1 MPSARLERTPRPPSI
16 PIMPAHETLSLWESF
31 YVIVGSSAGALT
43 GLQFVVMALI
53 PDSPTQA
60 GEHEINTFATPTIV
74 HFCIV
79 LLISALLSA
88 PWLTWPPVATIVW
101 VCSAAGMGYV
111 VIVIRRSQRTTLYKP
126 VLEDWIWHAVLP
138 LVAYIVMVV
147 SAGFLEFSVTAGL
160 FGIAG
165 SALLLLFIGIH
176 NAWDSATYI
185 ALRAKGGQLSPEDPN
200 SGATPSQ

>member
-1 MPSARLERTPRPPSI
+1 L
-16 PIMPAHETLSLWESF
+16 PAHETLTLWENF

-60 GEHEINTFATPTIV
+60 GEHEINTFGTPTIV

-79 LLISALLSA
+79 LFISAVLSV
-88 PWLTWPPVATIVW
+88 PWPGWTGAATVVW
-101 VCSAAGMGYV
+101 VTGAVG
-111 VIVIRRSQRTTLYKP
+111 IVYTMIIIRRSRRTTLYKP
-126 VLEDWIWHAVLP
+126 VLEDWIWHTVLP
-138 LVAYIVMVV
+138 LVAYTVMVV
-147 SAGFLEFSVTAGL
+147 SAGFLAFSSTVGL
-160 FGIAG
+160 FGIAS

-185 ALRAKGGQLSPEDPN
+185 AITTKQGQQG
-200 SGATPSQ
+200 SGNPPPGPKQQ

>member
-1 MPSARLERTPRPPSI
+1 MPI
-16 PIMPAHETLSLWESF
+16 HETLSLWENF

-53 PDSPTQA
+53 SDSPTQA

-79 LLISALLSA
+79 LFISAVLST
-88 PWLTWPPVATIVW
+88 PWPTWHAVATIVW
-101 VCSAAGMGYV
+101 VTAALGIVYTM
-111 VIVIRRSQRTTLYKP
+111 IVIRRSRRTKLYKP
-126 VLEDWIWHAVLP
+126 VLEDWIWYTVLP
-138 LVAYIVMVV
+138 LIAYTVMVV
-147 SAGFLEFSVTAGL
+147 SAGLLVFDTTLGL

-165 SALLLLFIGIH
+165 SSLLLLFVGIH

-185 ALRAKGGQLSPEDPN
+185 AISVKQGQRPAES
-200 SGATPSQ
+200 TPSGPNQ

>member
-1 MPSARLERTPRPPSI
+1 
-16 PIMPAHETLSLWESF
+16 MPAHETLTLWESF

-88 PWLTWPPVATIVW
+88 PWLTWPAVATTVW
-101 VCSAAGMGYV
+101 VCGAAGMVYV
-111 VIVIRRSQRTTLYKP
+111 VIIIRRTRQTTLYKA

-138 LVAYIVMVV
+138 LAAYIVMVV
-147 SAGFLEFSVTAGL
+147 SAGFLEFSSTVGL
-160 FGIAG
+160 FGIAA

-185 ALRAKGGQLSPEDPN
+185 ALTAKGALPSAGDPN
-200 SGATPSQ
+200 SSAKQQ

>member
-1 MPSARLERTPRPPSI
+1 MPI
-16 PIMPAHETLSLWESF
+16 HETLSLWENF

-79 LLISALLSA
+79 LFISAVLST
-88 PWLTWPPVATIVW
+88 PWPTWHAVATVVW
-101 VCSAAGMGYV
+101 VTGALGIVYTM
-111 VIVIRRSQRTTLYKP
+111 IVIRRSRRTKLYKP
-126 VLEDWIWHAVLP
+126 VLEDWIWFTVLP
-138 LVAYIVMVV
+138 LIAYTVMVV
-147 SAGFLEFSVTAGL
+147 SAGLLVYDTTLGL
-160 FGIAG
+160 FGMAG
-165 SALLLLFIGIH
+165 SSLLLLFVGIH

-185 ALRAKGGQLSPEDPN
+185 AISAKQGQRPAESTPPGPN
-200 SGATPSQ
+200 Q

>member
-1 MPSARLERTPRPPSI
+1 MSPARLERNRRPPSI
-16 PIMPAHETLSLWESF
+16 PIMPAHETLSLWENF

-53 PDSPTQA
+53 PDSQMRA

-74 HFCIV
+74 HFCLV

-101 VCSAAGMGYV
+101 VFGAAGMVYV
-111 VIVIRRSQRTTLYKP
+111 VIIIRRSHRTTLYKP

-147 SAGFLEFSVTAGL
+147 SAGFLEFSSTVGL
-160 FGIAG
+160 FGIAA

-185 ALRAKGGQLSPEDPN
+185 ALTAKQAQQTAQKTS
-200 SGATPSQ
+200 SSRTPQ